1 MENIKM
7 QNHIWS
13 TEAKN
18 AAGGEE
24 GGESTAL
31 AVCDS
36 S

>member
-18 AAGGEE
+18 AAGGE